1 MAFLYKLKVVFDR
14 KTYSWKGYCADL
26 RKAYLKVNL
35 LAGEAVSNIRTMATF
50 CSEKK
55 VLDIYSREL
64 IEPSKQ
70 SFNRGQVIG
79 LFEGISQFSN

>member
-1 MAFLYKLKVVFDR
+1 MFME
-14 KTYSWKGYCADL
+14 GYCADL

-35 LAGEAVSNIRTMATF
+35 LAGEVVSNIRTMATF

-70 SFNRGQVIG
+70 SFNRGRSSDCFRAFPNFRTEVEERG
-79 LFEGISQFSN
+79 